1 VHCENQ
7 GFLWRKFFRKTDESI
22 LIPMF
27 GAGDGGL
34 RVEEVADRIITQAI
48 GFFREQPT
56 TTLKQIYF
64 LAFGP
69 RDRAACD
76 DVLERLRKNDV
87 LVRVP

>member
-1 VHCENQ
+1 
-7 GFLWRKFFRKTDESI
+7 
-22 LIPMF
+22 MF

-34 RVEEVADRIITQAI
+34 HVEQVADKIITQAVD
-48 GFFREQPT
+48 FFRAQPT

-76 DVLERLRKNDV
+76 DVLEGLRKNDV